1 MFKETKFL
9 RPDREKR
16 WPESML
22 YDISSTDNRLR
33 AEILAGMK
41 PSNEFQLKFKAMSR
55 FSMSKSSSGMVPRE
69 VVTAEIKK
77 LKIHIE
83 ENMVLTY
90 RMYFKLSITASE
102 HGIDKRNI
110 ADKKQTLYI
119 NTNKNDL
126 YISHHTVNSGY

>member
-1 MFKETKFL
+1 MFKDTKFL

-55 FSMSKSSSGMVPRE
+55 FSMSKSSSGMVPRD

-77 LKIHIE
+77 LKIRA
-83 ENMVLTY
+83 LTK
-90 RMYFKLSITASE
+90 RCFRRIRDLSQAFKILPRFKSKTPSIT
-102 HGIDKRNI
+102 
-110 ADKKQTLYI
+110 TLMPI
-119 NTNKNDL
+119 N
-126 YISHHTVNSGY
+126 

>member
-55 FSMSKSSSGMVPRE
+55 FSMSKSSSGMVPRD
-69 VVTAEIKK
+69 VVTAEIKR
-77 LKIHIE
+77 LKIRA
-83 ENMVLTY
+83 LT
-90 RMYFKLSITASE
+90 
-102 HGIDKRNI
+102 KRCC
-110 ADKKQTLYI
+110 YC
-119 NTNKNDL
+119 
-126 YISHHTVNSGY
+126 